1 MGIFWQGALAV
12 ALMTTAFMGARLD
25 RSETVSASAAAM
37 PQTELR
43 SSVERFR
50 VSAGDNSC
58 LMTKFDL
65 SGHAFARL
73 AADAGCEDVMAGLS
87 TVRSWTETSDGAV
100 LLSDG
105 QGSVL
110 AAFAMAD
117 GAGYE
122 SYEPRLR
129 PMSLVEAGG

>member
-43 SSVERFR
+43 SPVERFR